1 MQLAH
6 EFIKL
11 PYRFD
16 VDRLR
21 EEILAFDESQ
31 WCPHPD
37 GFEGNSSLPLVTVNG
52 GINNKFIGVMQP
64 TEALLSASYL
74 QQVISS
80 FGQVIGR
87 SRLMRL
93 APGTK
98 VPSHSDTNLHWYR
111 RVRIHIPVITD
122 DEVIFKCGSKS
133 LNMKAGDAWIF
144 DSWKYHEVHNNGQT
158 NRVHL
163 VIDTCGD
170 SNFWDMVAHKGVAI
184 DDLDRSEFSPD
195 QVNYTEGKSVEILT
209 EKNNG
214 TFILHPGELDFISRE
229 LLENVHSVKGND
241 PNEVAKI
248 ESTVTQL
255 CQDWRNLWY
264 LHGENESGWKA
275 FQAARSRAYAALNA
289 IDSSLEIDNGTSANF
304 ALIYCLILPLINSEM
319 APTTQQTATTVQTKS
334 VEQPQAADGSDP
346 AVAPASGRNA
356 LCNCGSGKK
365 YKHCHGQLR

>member
-16 VDRLR
+16 VERLR
-21 EEILAFDESQ
+21 EEILGFEESH
-31 WCPHPD
+31 WVPHPD

-52 GINNKFIGVMQP
+52 GINNKFIGVMKP
-64 TEALLSASYL
+64 TQALLSAPYL

-93 APGTK
+93 APGTE
-98 VPSHSDTNLHWYR
+98 VPQHSDTNFHWYR
-111 RVRIHIPVITD
+111 RVRIHIPIITD
-122 DEVIFKCGSKS
+122 EKVIFKCGEKS

-170 SNFWDMVAHKGVAI
+170 ANFWDMVANKGVPL
-184 DDLDRSEFSPD
+184 DDTDHSAVIAD
-195 QVNYTEGKSVEILT
+195 QVGYIEGKSTEVLT

-214 TFILHPGELDFISRE
+214 TFILNPGELDFISRE
-229 LLENVHSVKGND
+229 LLANIRSITSND
-241 PNEVAKI
+241 ANEVAKI
-248 ESTVTQL
+248 ESIVTKL
-255 CQDWRNLWY
+255 CQDWRNLWH
-264 LHGENESGWKA
+264 LHGENKSGW
-275 FQAARSRAYAALNA
+275 QAYKTARSQAYAGLNA
-289 IDSSLEIDNGTSANF
+289 IDASLEIDNGTAANL
-304 ALIYCLILPLINSEM
+304 ALIYCLVIPLINSELTPV
-319 APTTQQTATTVQTKS
+319 AKQADVTADGKSIRQTQQTDN
-334 VEQPQAADGSDP
+334 PDP
-346 AVAPASGRNA
+346 SVAPATGRNA
-356 LCNCGSGKK
+356 PCSCGSGNKF
-365 YKHCHGQLR
+365 KHCHGQLT